1 MRTCH
6 PTFCKSRNNEHV
18 SEHSLAYQDY
28 DCFYASVFEAENPR
42 LKGLPL
48 AVQQK
53 QIIVTC
59 NYEARRRGLYKLQLI
74 SEAKR
79 LCPDVIIVL
88 GEDLTKFRDVSK
100 SLARFL
106 TGHVWSGRCER
117 LGFDETWL
125 DCTTMI
131 DYNVEQL
138 SGDLRKSF
146 FHLDQGDSA
155 LGFEFDATVTP
166 GQVFPTVEDTDPSQ
180 AGSSYHSIQEV
191 NDPLTV
197 RLRLGSHLAAWL
209 RARLEDKGFTATV
222 GISVNKLLSKLVGS
236 LHKPNNQTTLMPP
249 YNFEYGQEHSS
260 VSRFL
265 DQHEVGKIPG
275 IGFKISHKLREM
287 MLGRQSNFQW
297 GFAPDVSGDG
307 VLVRDLRLNPE
318 LTSGNLQKLIGGPGW
333 PKDIGQKVHE
343 LINGVDDSEVAEA
356 KLVPTQISIED
367 SYRVLDTMKDLRD
380 ALIKLSI
387 SLIKRMRVDLVDDSR
402 EDEHQQ
408 NEFSHDTSTTQHYEW
423 LAIPRT
429 LRLSTR
435 PRPPRTADG
444 ARQRAFQR
452 ISRSAP
458 FPTFLLSSASIE
470 GLAERLVEDLLVK
483 LFHRLHP
490 EDSDWDLSLVNIA
503 VTNMST
509 MAGESRNAQGRD
521 ISKMLLPV
529 TSTVEMATNNEDQ
542 KPALVTF
549 GSEDNIPA
557 SQESEHNSKF
567 WNDEAWTAEDER
579 NAVEHCR
586 ICGASMPAFAFEA
599 HLRFHLLPD

>member
-1 MRTCH
+1 MVC
-6 PTFCKSRNNEHV
+6 
-18 SEHSLAYQDY
+18 QDY

-79 LCPDVIIVL
+79 LCPDVVILL

-131 DYNVEQL
+131 DHNMKQL

-146 FHLDQGDSA
+146 FHLDQEDPMI
-155 LGFEFDATVTP
+155 GFEFDATVTP
-166 GQVFPTVEDTDPSQ
+166 GQVFPAVEDTDPSQ
-180 AGSSYHSIQEV
+180 SGSSFQSTQEE
-191 NDPLTV
+191 NNPLFI
-197 RLRLGSHLAAWL
+197 RLRLGSHLAAYL
-209 RARLEDKGFTATV
+209 RARLEDKRYTATV
-222 GISVNKLLSKLVGS
+222 GISVNKLLSKLVGN

-249 YNFEYGQEHSS
+249 YNFEYGQEHSN

-265 DQHEVGKIPG
+265 DEHEIGKIPG
-275 IGFKISHKLREM
+275 IGFKISHKIREIV
-287 MLGRQSNFQW
+287 LGRESNFHG
-297 GFAPDVSGDG
+297 GFVPDVSGDG

-318 LTSGNLQKLIGGPGW
+318 LTLGNLQKLIGGPGW
-333 PKDIGQKVHE
+333 PKDIGQKVYE

-367 SYRVLDTMKDLRD
+367 SYRVLDNMKDLRE
-380 ALIKLSI
+380 ALTKLSI
-387 SLIKRMRVDLVDDSR
+387 SLINRMRVDLVDDSQ
-402 EDEHQQ
+402 EDESQQ
-408 NEFSHDTSTTQHYEW
+408 NGSKHDTSAIQHYEW

-435 PRPPRTADG
+435 PRPPRKSDE

-458 FPTFLLSSASIE
+458 FPTFLLSTSSIE
-470 GLAERLVEDLLVK
+470 TLAARMVEDILMK
-483 LFHRLHP
+483 LFYRLHP
-490 EDSDWDLSLVNIA
+490 EDSGWDLSLVNIA

-521 ISKMLLPV
+521 ISKMLLPI
-529 TSTVEMATNNEDQ
+529 TSDAEVATDNRDQ

-549 GSEDNIPA
+549 GSEDNIPG
-557 SQESEHNSKF
+557 SQESENDSKF
-567 WNDEAWTAEDER
+567 WDDEVWTAEDER

-586 ICGASMPAFAFEA
+586 LCGAGLPAFALEA